1 MVTSYYFSRF
11 VLCHTHCSL
20 SSMKEKA
27 DNRLKKKLI
36 YSVLP
41 SVLIQVLRS
50 RTPMPHSLII
60 TFAMFIVRSFL
71 ERSDNRSTL
80 VMVYK
85 FNNIYLSRRNYIG
98 IFCKS
103 NYFSVF
109 LSHVSLESTSII
121 TIVFSA
127 FHMLLCFKKSA
138 KQQMQGKKE
147 NKTKQD
153 KIKTEWKRSES
164 ICLFIV
170 YLFHGGLRICWSTSY
185 MLTHSSEKKKQFEDW

>member
-1 MVTSYYFSRF
+1 
-11 VLCHTHCSL
+11 
-20 SSMKEKA
+20 MKEKA

-138 KQQMQGKKE
+138 KQQMQGKKGKQ
-147 NKTKQD
+147 NKTRQNKNRMEE
-153 KIKTEWKRSES
+153 IWKYLFVH
-164 ICLFIV
+164 CLFV
-170 YLFHGGLRICWSTSY
+170 SWRVTICWSTSY
-185 MLTHSSEKKKQFEDW
+185 MLTHSSEKKKSNLKTGEKSVLLQ

>member
-1 MVTSYYFSRF
+1 
-11 VLCHTHCSL
+11 
-20 SSMKEKA
+20 
-27 DNRLKKKLI
+27 
-36 YSVLP
+36 
-41 SVLIQVLRS
+41 
-50 RTPMPHSLII
+50 MPHSLII

-185 MLTHSSEKKKQFEDW
+185 MLTHSSEKKKQFEDWWKVSFVAVSWYSTWITKINI

>member
-1 MVTSYYFSRF
+1 
-11 VLCHTHCSL
+11 
-20 SSMKEKA
+20 
-27 DNRLKKKLI
+27 
-36 YSVLP
+36 
-41 SVLIQVLRS
+41 
-50 RTPMPHSLII
+50 MPHSLII

-71 ERSDNRSTL
+71 ERSDKRSTL

-109 LSHVSLESTSII
+109 LSHVSLESTAII

-138 KQQMQGKKE
+138 KQQMQGKR
-147 NKTKQD
+147 KTKQN
-153 KIKTEWKRSES
+153 KTRQNKNRMEEIWKYLFVH
-164 ICLFIV
+164 CLFV
-170 YLFHGGLRICWSTSY
+170 SWRVTNLLEHKLHAYTQLW
-185 MLTHSSEKKKQFEDW
+185 KKKAIWRLVKSQFCCSKLVFHLDN

>member
-1 MVTSYYFSRF
+1 
-11 VLCHTHCSL
+11 
-20 SSMKEKA
+20 MKEKA

-109 LSHVSLESTSII
+109 LSHVCLESTSII

-138 KQQMQGKKE
+138 KQQMQGKKGKQ
-147 NKTKQD
+147 NKTRQNKNRMEE
-153 KIKTEWKRSES
+153 IWKYLFVH
-164 ICLFIV
+164 CLFV
-170 YLFHGGLRICWSTSY
+170 SWRVTICWSTSY
-185 MLTHSSEKKKQFEDW
+185 MLTHSSEKKKQFEDWWKVSFVAVSWYSTWITKINI